1 MRFFFRL
8 KGTHTVRSSY
18 QHLQYRF
25 LAVILCI
32 CLLLPYLESITQA
45 WLPDSEGLCEHHQV
59 HTESCG
65 YLPETE
71 EIPCRHSHNE
81 LCGYDAAA
89 GASSCVH
96 IHDESCG
103 YRASA
108 AAVPCAFSCP
118 ICAQDTEASET
129 ALNTSAA
136 SAVKNKY
143 VNQWSF
149 LGADGTPL
157 TETYMAVTVVDL
169 SNRDTLARRLL
180 GALPGKIRCWGFAG
194 WELTAAGFTETPEV
208 QVPAYDADGTLYPN
222 AVWGTVELDWDLTLP
237 DTVEYG
243 QSYTFYATPVDKGTG
258 YGIVVNSNAAGG
270 DNSAADP
277 QLMSFTLTLQ
287 ALDLSAHIVPSVTP
301 PDTRVDLFD
310 YWVATDGTM
319 GKDLLSK
326 TDQHQNIA
334 RTGEADWSQGINSG
348 RLLLFGDGNIH
359 AGYWNKGAGASSD
372 YGKTSAG
379 MPGIVK
385 PLLENGYPVID
396 TDEMNHSVSG
406 AEGISDH
413 ILCGDHIAWDDY
425 TSANP
430 KNISD
435 TVINKWTAA
444 QNDASLDYLFD
455 PGTENAFK
463 RSYPDVTGLFQI
475 DDNGY
480 YYYNM
485 RRNFAEFD
493 GDHHFILYDAPAVD
507 RTDGLYD
514 DASGSWSETRS
525 IGNFLPFNTG
535 AEVFTGVDEDGKLVN
550 DATIQSNHTG
560 ALTANHHLGMTL
572 TIDFRQPDNG
582 KINMGADGMVPMSF
596 QFSGDDDVWIFIDDV
611 LVLDLGGIHSEI
623 YGTIDFSTGAVSV
636 GQSWKTNGFPYLPN
650 GTVDVDALHANAIRD
665 YDTTLKALFTAVGR
679 AGSDTEWNGDT
690 FASNTSH
697 TLRMFYLER
706 GNYDSSLAV
715 RFNLQ
720 SRLYQQI
727 KKVDQNGSPIDGV
740 VFDLYEAGL
749 TDADAEGAV
758 LCTNTS
764 NHRNL
769 YIAQSGDSPVA
780 ELTTGVDG
788 TARFLD
794 LSKPI
799 YDAFGNVTEY
809 EPFNFADRQGVYYL
823 LTERHAPDGYRLLP
837 IDVALEFHRETTT
850 LTVANRWSTGA
861 YASAVS
867 SIIGSGAITYG
878 HFADE
883 SGNIEPNPDRPVSQA
898 KQRDGLVVAIPMLRQ
913 GTTGNTWLALYG
925 SNVDGFHTSQSG
937 MNSAVDEAIVSA
949 WRDAVLSAAL
959 YQAADESPNAPHWH
973 LCWNEENRRLEGT
986 LSDLP
991 GMASR
996 FRLNNENGD
1005 MRMVYGIIE
1014 PAALNALGITGRN
1027 ADERYEQLGEYVRNH
1042 GVSEALAAIKAVNTQ
1057 NTGSGMGFSFLN
1069 VDQFNRDFR
1078 SLIYIPNEQR
1088 ELRVQKVDQDGHGL
1102 NGATFGLYRDTACTQ
1117 LAASGVTANVDG
1129 QDGILV
1135 FSPRASDTDGSA
1147 TIAWANSP
1155 DTEYYLK
1162 ELSAP
1167 AGYEINPTVVPI
1179 IVGIYSIYA
1188 DAGTPDDGITVMA
1201 GVGKL
1206 AQTMTKYASDGDV
1219 NITLRDITAVMQ
1231 TQPSS
1236 RFSLTGWQDALLDGT
1251 DIPRSMNLHYGKN
1264 AVVDYG
1270 LHDEDGGKQVQPFFV
1285 TDTGFIRTRIIQ
1297 NEAALT
1303 GAQYPGADNRA
1314 NYDLLKTDQGELID
1328 VTSLFSLLNVVVVTD
1343 HEEQDTQ
1350 TGILS
1355 IQKQVTGSTLTTS
1368 DYTRNFPFT
1377 VRLTDTQG
1385 AELTDQY
1392 FYRGRDKSGYLRS
1405 GDTLLLHHD
1414 DWVNIQGL
1422 PEGTRFTV
1430 TEAAFD
1436 GWFMSPASGC
1446 ISGSIQKGQTIE
1458 AQFLNSKDPVQPT
1471 PPPVIVPDPTPT
1483 PSPSPTPSPNPT
1495 PTPTPDRP
1503 IELPDPNNPDSPDII
1518 TIYENDVPK
1527 TYRKVWD
1534 PVDEEWEYILD
1545 EDVPLD
1551 YIPATGEA
1559 PVVAVL
1565 SAVCIVSLAGIYF
1578 LLRPSRRNPKQ

>member
-1 MRFFFRL
+1 MRFFFQQ
-8 KGTHTVRSSY
+8 KQPSTAHHPCQTHR
-18 QHLQYRF
+18 YRI
-25 LAVILCI
+25 LAAALCV
-32 CLLLPYLESITQA
+32 CLLLPYLESISRA
-45 WLPDSEGLCEHHQV
+45 WIPTETGLCEHHPA
-59 HTESCG
+59 HTEECG
-65 YLPETE
+65 YHSDPEAAPCTFICELCMQPPAVQDADEETE
-71 EIPCRHSHNE
+71 A
-81 LCGYDAAA
+81 YADA
-89 GASSCVH
+89 
-96 IHDESCG
+96 
-103 YRASA
+103 
-108 AAVPCAFSCP
+108 
-118 ICAQDTEASET
+118 
-129 ALNTSAA
+129 
-136 SAVKNKY
+136 KNKY

-149 LGADGTPL
+149 LDPNGNEM
-157 TETYMAVTVVDL
+157 TENRLEVTVADL
-169 SNRDTLARRLL
+169 SDPDALVRRLR
-180 GALPGKIRCWGFAG
+180 GALPAKIRCWGFAG
-194 WELTAAGFTETPEV
+194 WELTAAGFTETPDVEK
-208 QVPAYDADGTLYPN
+208 PAYDSAGTQYPG
-222 AVWGTVELDWDLTLP
+222 AVWGTVELDWDINLP
-237 DTVEYG
+237 DTAEYG
-243 QSYTFYATPVDKGTG
+243 IEYTLYAVPVYKGTG
-258 YGIVVNSNAAGG
+258 YQIVVNSNVLNG
-270 DNSAADP
+270 DSSADDP
-277 QLMSFTLTLQ
+277 HLMGLTVVLQ
-287 ALDLSAHIVPSVTP
+287 PLDLSGHIVPSVTP

-310 YWVATDGTM
+310 YWVATDGAM
-319 GKDLLSK
+319 EKDLLSK
-326 TDQHQNIA
+326 TDRHRNIP
-334 RTGEADWSQGINSG
+334 RTGVDDWNQGINRG

-359 AGYWNKGAGASSD
+359 AGYWNKGAGAGSD
-372 YGKTSAG
+372 YGKVSAG
-379 MPGIVK
+379 MPGIVR
-385 PLLENGYPVID
+385 PVLENGYPVID
-396 TDEMNHSVSG
+396 TEEMNRSVSG
-406 AEGISDH
+406 AEGISDY

-425 TSANP
+425 TSTTP

-435 TVINKWTAA
+435 TVINNWTAA

-455 PGTENAFK
+455 PEVENPFK
-463 RSYPDVTGLFQI
+463 RAYPDVTGLFQI

-493 GDHHFILYDAPAVD
+493 GTDRFILYDAPAVD

-514 DASGSWSETRS
+514 DTSGSWTETRS

-535 AEVFTGVDEDGKLVN
+535 TEVFTGIDDTGRLVN
-550 DATIQSNHTG
+550 DASIQSSNAG
-560 ALTANHHLGMTL
+560 SLVANHHLGMTL
-572 TIDFRQPDNG
+572 TVDFRQPDDG
-582 KINMGADGMVPMSF
+582 KINMGTNGMVPMSF

-623 YGTIDFSTGAVSV
+623 YGTIDFSSGAVSV

-650 GTVDVDALHANAIRD
+650 GTVDVDALHANAIRE
-665 YDTTLKALFTAVGR
+665 YDTTLKALFDAVGR
-679 AGSDTEWNGDT
+679 GGNETEWNGNT

-697 TLRMFYLER
+697 TLKMFYLER

-740 VFDLYEAGL
+740 AFDLYEARL
-749 TDADAEGAV
+749 ADAGEEGAI
-758 LCTNTS
+758 LCTNTNS
-764 NHRNL
+764 GRIL
-769 YIAQSGDSPVA
+769 YVTQSGAAPVA
-780 ELTTGVDG
+780 ALTTGADG

-799 YDAFGNVTEY
+799 ENADGSAEY
-809 EPFNFADRQGVYYL
+809 EPFNFADRQGIYYIL
-823 LTERHAPDGYRLLP
+823 KEHHAPDGYRLLP

-867 SIIGSGAITYG
+867 SIIGSGALTYG

-898 KQRDGLVVAIPMLRQ
+898 KQQNGLVVAIPMLRQ
-913 GTTGNTWLALYG
+913 GTFGNTWLALYG

-937 MNSAVDEAIVSA
+937 MASAVDESIVTA

-959 YQAADESPNAPHWH
+959 YQASDESPNAPHWH
-973 LCWNEENRRLEGT
+973 LFWNTENRRLEGT

-996 FRLNNENGD
+996 FRLNNDNGD
-1005 MRMVYGIIE
+1005 MRMIYGIIE
-1014 PAALNALGITGRN
+1014 PDALKALGITGRN
-1027 ADERYEQLGEYVRNH
+1027 AEERYAQLGQYVRAH
-1042 GVSEALAAIKAVNTQ
+1042 GVPETLAVIKSVETQ

-1069 VDQFNRDFR
+1069 VDQFNRNFR
-1078 SLIYIPNEQR
+1078 SMIYIPNEQR
-1088 ELRVQKVDQDGHGL
+1088 ELRVQKVDQDGRGL
-1102 NGATFGLYRDTACTQ
+1102 NGAVFGLYRDKDCTQ
-1117 LAASGVTANVDG
+1117 QAASGITATVDG

-1135 FSPRASDTDGSA
+1135 FKPQVPKLEGYAA
-1147 TIAWANSP
+1147 MAWANSA

-1167 AGYEINPTVVPI
+1167 AGYDVNPTVVPI

-1188 DAGTPDDGITVMA
+1188 DAGSPDDGISVMA

-1231 TQPSS
+1231 TQASS
-1236 RFSLTGWQDALLDGT
+1236 RFSLTGWQDVLLDGT
-1251 DIPRSMNLHYGKN
+1251 DLPRSMNLHYGKN

-1303 GAQYPGADNRA
+1303 GLQYPNADNRA
-1314 NYDLLKTDQGELID
+1314 NYDLLKTDQGEPID

-1343 HEEQDTQ
+1343 RSKQETQ
-1350 TGILS
+1350 TGVLS
-1355 IQKQVTGSTLTTS
+1355 IQKQVEGADLSVS
-1368 DYTRNFPFT
+1368 DYVTNFSFT
-1377 VRLTDTQG
+1377 VRLTDPQG
-1385 AELTDQY
+1385 NELTDRY
-1392 FYRGRDKSGYLRS
+1392 FYRGRDKSGYLYS

-1414 DWVNIQGL
+1414 DWINIQGL
-1422 PEGTRFTV
+1422 PNGSSFTV
-1430 TEAAFD
+1430 TEIGPD
-1436 GWFMSPASGC
+1436 GWHVTPASGTV
-1446 ISGSIQKGQTIE
+1446 SGTIQTGQTAA
-1458 AQFLNSKDPVQPT
+1458 AQFINRKDPVQPT
-1471 PPPVIVPDPTPT
+1471 PTPPPIMIPDPTPT
-1483 PSPSPTPSPNPT
+1483 PPQPTPTPEPSPTPSP
-1495 PTPTPDRP
+1495 DRP
-1503 IELPDPNNPDSPDII
+1503 TQLPDPNDPDSPDII

-1534 PVDEEWEYILD
+1534 PVDEEWEYLLD

-1559 PVVAVL
+1559 PTMGILVVLCAASL
-1565 SAVCIVSLAGIYF
+1565 SGICF
-1578 LLRPSRRNPKQ
+1578 LLRSSRRKPKQ